1 MTDTTYNG
9 WTNHATWLVN
19 LHLDNTYVMTDELLT
34 TAGEMMENDYP
45 VADLADHIKG
55 LIEEWIDPACPNA
68 GLAQD
73 LISGYLSEVNWRE
86 IATHYIEAA
95 KEEVSQ

>member
-19 LHLDNTYVMTDELLT
+19 LHLDNTYCMTDSLT
-34 TAGEMMENDYP
+34 EEAADMLGNQYP
-45 VADLADHIKG
+45 EADLADYIKE
-55 LIEEWIDPACPNA
+55 LVAEWLEPDCPNA

-73 LISGYLSEVNWRE
+73 LINGYLDDVNWRE
-86 IATHYIEAA
+86 IATHYIDAA
-95 KEEVSQ
+95 KEGLEQ